1 MLNKTIALVILL
13 VYIGLIT
20 FLSLTTLDAHVDIK
34 VDYGDKII
42 HIAIHAINVILLYIV
57 LVKHKSVKPILYAI
71 IISICYG
78 ILIEILQD
86 KLTTARQFDIFDI
99 YANCFGTIIAA
110 VFLKIKARAIVK
122 LI

>member
-1 MLNKTIALVILL
+1 MLNKTVALAILL

-20 FLSLTTLDAHVDIK
+20 FLSLTTLDTHVDIK
-34 VDYGDKII
+34 VDYGDKIV

-57 LVKHKSVKPILYAI
+57 LIKYNSVKPILFAI
-71 IISICYG
+71 IISVCYG
-78 ILIEILQD
+78 ILIEILQE
-86 KLTTARQFDIFDI
+86 KLTSARQFDKFDI

-110 VFLKIKARAIVK
+110 VFLKIKGRAIVK